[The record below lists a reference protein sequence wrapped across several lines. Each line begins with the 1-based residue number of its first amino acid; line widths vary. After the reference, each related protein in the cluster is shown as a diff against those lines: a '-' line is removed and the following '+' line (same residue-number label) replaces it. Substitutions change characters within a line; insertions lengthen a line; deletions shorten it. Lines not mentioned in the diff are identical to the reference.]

1 MRPVRL
7 AILVN
12 RKGLGSRR
20 ANELAQRM
28 PPSFSVEV
36 VAEPTLRAAYEA
48 ASRADLVYVIDA
60 GRHGVRGIAST
71 RLRRR
76 RLVVECGD
84 SSPALY
90 RSMGR
95 SRPAI
100 VAGAVVDR
108 FVGRH
113 SDAVVVRW
121 RECAEVMDVR
131 VPWIEVA
138 DGVDVTRFSPELENG
153 ARARHG
159 IPPDALVV
167 GLVGSLTWSSGAK
180 LTYGWD
186 VVEALARLRDKPVWG
201 LVVGGGDG
209 LKRLGSRAVEL
220 GVADRLVLTGEVEH
234 RDVPQYICALDVC
247 VSTQTNDAV
256 GRSRTTSKLPE
267 YLACDRFVL
276 ATAVGA
282 ARVVLPP
289 EMLLPYEGTVDHDH
303 PSRLARRLAE
313 LVPRRDELR
322 AGGGTR
328 PLALERYDYDVL
340 AERLASFLLEVS
352 G

>member
-1 MRPVRL
+1 
-7 AILVN
+7 
-12 RKGLGSRR
+12 
-20 ANELAQRM
+20 M

-60 GRHGVRGIAST
+60 GRHGVLGIAST

-209 LKRLGSRAVEL
+209 LKRLGSRALEL

-289 EMLLPYEGTVDHDH
+289 EMLLPYEGTVDQDH
-303 PSRLARRLAE
+303 PGLHGGWRSSSHAETSFVPAAGRARSRSSGTTTTCSPNGSPRSCSRSAADAHRHAARRPPTRE
-313 LVPRRDELR
+313 QGRSR
-322 AGGGTR
+322 APGCTTG
-328 PLALERYDYDVL
+328 
-340 AERLASFLLEVS
+340 
-352 G
+352 